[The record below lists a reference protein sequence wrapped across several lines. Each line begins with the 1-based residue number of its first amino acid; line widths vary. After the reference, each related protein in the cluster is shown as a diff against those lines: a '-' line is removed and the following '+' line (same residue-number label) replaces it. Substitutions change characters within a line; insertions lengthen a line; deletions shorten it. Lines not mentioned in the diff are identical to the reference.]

1 MGEGS
6 DVKRICIFI
15 IYALHCVPSENI
27 CMHYI
32 ATLLLFFGGGHIKK
46 EIKKKTW
53 AIGQVALRFIL
64 TLFLV
69 SAVYLDE
76 LISLS
81 H

>member
-1 MGEGS
+1 MH
-6 DVKRICIFI
+6 
-15 IYALHCVPSENI
+15 ALHCNI
-27 CMHYI
+27 I
-32 ATLLLFFGGGHIKK
+32 IIWGGAHK
-46 EIKKKTW
+46 ERKKKW

-69 SAVYLDE
+69 SAVYLDK